1 MEDATGGFSNEQGGI
16 WWFRSIFYFSSN
28 SYPVNSSWKK
38 IISSSIGIHIWV
50 KDDFF
55 SIFFDRRR
63 RVSRCPLFVT
73 MCGAHVLFLREGGL
87 GLAVGISRVK
97 STH

>member
-1 MEDATGGFSNEQGGI
+1 MDDATGGFSNEQDGI

-38 IISSSIGIHIWV
+38 IISSSIGIHICG
-50 KDDFF
+50 KDVFF

-73 MCGAHVLFLREGGL
+73 MCGAHVLSFRAGGL
-87 GLAVGISRVK
+87 GLAVVISRVD
-97 STH
+97 SIH

>member
-28 SYPVNSSWKK
+28 SYSVNSSRKK
-38 IISSSIGIHIWV
+38 IISSNIGIHIWGS
-50 KDDFF
+50 DDFF

-63 RVSRCPLFVT
+63 RVSRRPLFVT
-73 MCGAHVLFLREGGL
+73 MCGAHVLSARAGGL
-87 GLAVGISRVK
+87 GLAVVIFRVDL
-97 STH
+97 TR

>member
-1 MEDATGGFSNEQGGI
+1 MEDATGGFSNEQDGI

-38 IISSSIGIHIWV
+38 IISSSIGIHIWG

-63 RVSRCPLFVT
+63 RVSRRPLFVT
-73 MCGAHVLFLREGGL
+73 MCGAHVLSARAGGL
-87 GLAVGISRVK
+87 GLAVVIFRVD